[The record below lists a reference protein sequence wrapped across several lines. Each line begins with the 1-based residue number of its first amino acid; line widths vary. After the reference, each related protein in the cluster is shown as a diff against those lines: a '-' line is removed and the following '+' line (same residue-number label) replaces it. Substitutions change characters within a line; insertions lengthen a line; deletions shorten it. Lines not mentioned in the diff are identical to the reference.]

1 MRYVFLVFYF
11 FLSIHAKAQFSFS
24 GQIDAEEWDTT
35 VYLSVVEDYRKLSGI
50 YTDQVIAKTKAN
62 AKGFF
67 QFNGN
72 LLEKDNRIY
81 RIHIDKCSE
90 NQQEFNHFNGYCED
104 SMEFLF
110 IANNTD
116 TLELPAS
123 FDNQLFCLVESNNPK
138 ADAFLKIDSLKNEMR
153 FAYSEV
159 RSEASKKLNN
169 KKWFKTFQDFG
180 EQLEEPLAELAIYS
194 YLSDR
199 RGELH
204 NFYLED
210 LRNNTYYA
218 ELRTRLEE
226 EYPNSSYTNQYKN
239 EVEADLFR
247 IEESLNTSSRFSWT
261 ALLSVLL
268 FISIGINIIFLVE
281 KRKQKQTKTE
291 DLKAN
296 LSKQEQVV
304 LELILENKSNKDIA
318 EALFLSVS
326 TVKSHT
332 NNIYKKLDVNSRS
345 DVKSLFSK

>member
-1 MRYVFLVFYF
+1 
-11 FLSIHAKAQFSFS
+11 
-24 GQIDAEEWDTT
+24 
-35 VYLSVVEDYRKLSGI
+35 
-50 YTDQVIAKTKAN
+50 
-62 AKGFF
+62 
-67 QFNGN
+67 
-72 LLEKDNRIY
+72 
-81 RIHIDKCSE
+81 
-90 NQQEFNHFNGYCED
+90 
-104 SMEFLF
+104 
-110 IANNTD
+110 
-116 TLELPAS
+116 
-123 FDNQLFCLVESNNPK
+123 LVESNNPK

-180 EQLEEPLAELAIYS
+180 EQLDEPLAELAIYS

-199 RGELH
+199 GGELH

-247 IEESLNTSSRFSWT
+247 IEESLNKSSRFSWT

-268 FISIGINIIFLVE
+268 FISIGINVIFWVE
-281 KRKQKQTKTE
+281 KKKQKQTKIE
-291 DLKAN
+291 NLKAN